1 MRPRATIAR
10 AGLAA
15 AVAAAVAAGAASCWH
30 PSLDP
35 SVSAS
40 ELTVARLGEPVMA
53 ATLEF
58 SSWYD
63 ADTLRFVPE
72 SAPAPA
78 RGLLTASSGTQL
90 TIVGVT
96 ADAESGVAYAGG
108 SYQRYAPLG
117 DATLVVA
124 APDGSP
130 EALVVAG
137 PSEAVSVDMASAE
150 GLSSPV
156 LPAAGRLG
164 VGAVAAGGSSA
175 TIACLAL
182 PEDGSAEPPSWSAA
196 SWGSG
201 PVDLAATTA
210 LEFDDEALVDEPG
223 TFVAVGGYLY
233 LSCSMIDGAGRIY
246 RWPETGGAPTA
257 FAETYGPLVGALSDG
272 RLLAESGDVVTVLD
286 ADAEALFSFPAGT
299 LRFAGERYDAASGE
313 MVAVL
318 TRCAYLRRYG
328 FDGDTRKIRI
338 EVYELPSAELATLA
352 R

>member
-1 MRPRATIAR
+1 MRSRATIAR

-15 AVAAAVAAGAASCWH
+15 AVAAAIAAAASCWH

-35 SVSAS
+35 SASAS
-40 ELTVARLGEPVMA
+40 ELTVARLGEPVMT

-63 ADTLRFVPE
+63 ADRLRFVPE
-72 SAPAPA
+72 SAAAPT
-78 RGLLTASSGTQL
+78 RGLLTASSGTQFA
-90 TIVGVT
+90 IVGVT

-108 SYQRYAPLG
+108 FYQRYAPFG

-130 EALVVAG
+130 EALVIAG
-137 PSEAVSVDMASAE
+137 PSEAALVDMASAE
-150 GLSSPV
+150 DISSPA

-164 VGAVAAGGSSA
+164 VGAVAAAGSA
-175 TIACLAL
+175 TLACLAL

-201 PVDLAATTA
+201 SVDLAATTA

-223 TFVAVGGYLY
+223 IFVAVGGYLY